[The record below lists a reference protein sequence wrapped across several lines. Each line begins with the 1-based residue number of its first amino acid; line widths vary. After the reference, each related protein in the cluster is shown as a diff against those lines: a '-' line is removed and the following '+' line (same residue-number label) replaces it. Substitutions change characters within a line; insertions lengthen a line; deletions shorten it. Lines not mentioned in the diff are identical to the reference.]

1 MKKIVVL
8 LALLNFSVSFSQKNK
23 KITGNEKI
31 TTITRT
37 TADYEGISISGSF
50 DVKLISGK
58 EGNIS
63 IKGDENLLEFIVTE
77 INNGKLLVYFEK
89 YKNIQYNYNSSIE
102 ITIPFEQIN
111 QLSFNGSGN
120 LKNTDLIKTEYLNI
134 EMIGSGNS
142 SFHAD
147 TNSLKITKSGSGNLN
162 GKGKTN
168 NIEINSAGSG
178 NVNMYDL
185 KSENAGV
192 IQTGSGNIQV
202 NCSKNLDAKTIG
214 SGTIQYSGKPEKISK
229 NTTRS
234 GSINGN

>member
-1 MKKIVVL
+1 MKKIVIL

-31 TTITRT
+31 VTITRST
-37 TADYEGISISGSF
+37 SDYEGISISGSF

-120 LKNTDLIKTEYLNI
+120 LTNTDLIKTEYLNI
-134 EMIGSGNS
+134 EMTGSGNT
-142 SFHAD
+142 SFNAD

-162 GKGKTN
+162 GKGVTT

-178 NVNMYDL
+178 NVIMFDL
-185 KSENAGV
+185 KSENAV
-192 IQTGSGNIQV
+192 VSQTGSGNIKV

-214 SGTIQYSGKPEKISK
+214 SGSIQYSGNPEKISK
-229 NTTRS
+229 NTTGS